1 MAQEIIELRLGKDRA
16 ETPAVQ
22 SLLDRLLALIS
33 DRPVPGENKKLV
45 ELRSRIEAHRL
56 KISAAREWHDVQ
68 NQAVDCLSVCQEY
81 FDSARIHGRER
92 EEAIGEVIE
101 VLREAVQKIAREA
114 GDFHSK
120 VLKSSERLVKITEV
134 TDLREIKR
142 QIAGEVEGLKT
153 MVAEKKKQEE
163 ETFSRLVRRAE
174 TLSIQLENARE
185 EASRDPLT
193 RIANRGGFDRACDR
207 WIATH
212 YKRGGTFSLALL
224 DVDDFK
230 IVNDTHGHPIGDRV
244 LTTLAE
250 RLAGTVR
257 PSDFAGR
264 YGGEEFVVML
274 EGTRAGAAR
283 EKLAEFL
290 ETVARSRF
298 EYRKNDQP
306 FQLQFTLSCGV
317 TEYHSDDTRDD
328 LIARADEALYEAKHN
343 GKNRVAIRK
352 ASLLRSLLKKR

>member
-16 ETPAVQ
+16 ETAAVK

-33 DRPVPGENKKLV
+33 DRPVAGENKKLV

-56 KISAAREWHDVQ
+56 KISAAREWYQVEEC
-68 NQAVDCLSVCQEY
+68 AITCFTVCQEY
-81 FDSARIHGRER
+81 FDCARTHCRER

-101 VLREAVQKIAREA
+101 VLREAVRKIAREA

-120 VLKSSERLVKITEV
+120 VLRSSDRLVEITEI

-142 QIAGEVEGLKT
+142 QITGEVEGLKT
-153 MVAEKKKQEE
+153 LVAEKKKQEE
-163 ETFSRLVRRAE
+163 ESFSRLVRRAE
-174 TLSIQLENARE
+174 TLSIQLEQARE

-193 RIANRGGFDRACDR
+193 RIANRGGFDRACDH

-212 YKRGGTFSLALL
+212 YKRGNTFSLALL

-244 LTTLAE
+244 LTTIAE
-250 RLAGTVR
+250 RLAATVR
-257 PSDFAGR
+257 VNDFAGR

-274 EGTRAGAAR
+274 EGTKTRAAR
-283 EKLAEFL
+283 QKLTEFL
-290 ETVARSRF
+290 EAVARSRF
-298 EYRKNDQP
+298 EYQKNGQP
-306 FQLQFTLSCGV
+306 CRLQFTLSCGL
-317 TEYHSDDTRDD
+317 TEYYSDDTRED
-328 LIARADEALYEAKHN
+328 LVARADEALYEAKHN
-343 GKNRVAIRK
+343 GKNRVEVRK
-352 ASLLRSLLKKR
+352 ASLLRALLKKN